1 MAREWKVLFCQSFP
15 IQHFCTFAVCQG
27 KASKLFLLKRRK
39 EGCATLFKT
48 LHKNSIAAI
57 MTHSDCFF
65 LVGGATPHSGPAS
78 STLAVWTGQIIKTHW
93 EKKKKKKKVVNRTW
107 TSHNSGLKQEW
118 CGLGAS
124 AARIMR
130 RLLTHGSGA
139 AAICRTVGCLFRRC
153 KTPPSISTRRAENR
167 AGCPKVICQRQTRR
181 LKRGGAQ
188 SLSQPPV
195 QIFYRRCTEPGPSFE
210 HRNKE
215 FSRLWNVF
223 FPALKKW

>member
-1 MAREWKVLFCQSFP
+1 
-15 IQHFCTFAVCQG
+15 
-27 KASKLFLLKRRK
+27 
-39 EGCATLFKT
+39 
-48 LHKNSIAAI
+48 
-57 MTHSDCFF
+57 MTHSNCFF

-78 STLAVWTGQIIKTHW
+78 STLAVWTGQIIRTHS
-93 EKKKKKKKVVNRTW
+93 KKKKKVVNRTW

-130 RLLTHGSGA
+130 RLLAHGSGA

-195 QIFYRRCTEPGPSFE
+195 QIFYRRRTEPEPPFE

-223 FPALKKW
+223 LFFPPWKNSKHVQFVNLLFYLTEQTECFTKLWSSSLNASIWKTAQPQHLGRHTWSKKNKIILIT